1 MEKSRQRAL
10 TRLEK
15 ALGTD
20 VIAVAWAVAETHGLD
35 PNRATARVAQRCATA
50 PRRKP
55 AVTLF
60 VSGQGGCASFADYTI
75 RALRSLYERV
85 DVIVASDVAGAG
97 TLLALGADTCF
108 IAGAGAL
115 GAYDSGPR
123 LPGPARLTPREFNDV
138 PAMGGVDLESEP
150 GLQGRLAF
158 HRHESRIARNLAERW
173 LGEDRRSL
181 FVSLSAHDLG
191 DSTAI
196 GPEELDDSRIVR
208 ASDEVADAA
217 TKAQEIYDFLLR
229 IDGDDT
235 LVQYTADGL
244 GDEVEFEAAM
254 DIPVACVE
262 SVRFSSVF
270 LVDSGRPHPETRLYV
285 GRWTK

>member
-20 VIAVAWAVAETHGLD
+20 VVAVAWAVAATHGLD
-35 PNRATARVAQRCATA
+35 PNRASGRVAQRCAIES
-50 PRRKP
+50 RRKP
-55 AVTLF
+55 HVTVF
-60 VSGQGGCASFADYTI
+60 VSGQGGCASFADYTL
-75 RALRSLYERV
+75 RALRAEYTRV
-85 DVIVASDVAGAG
+85 DVIIASDVAGAG
-97 TLLALGADTCF
+97 TLLALGADTCVV
-108 IAGAGAL
+108 AGAGAL

-138 PAMGGVDLESEP
+138 PAMGGVDLQTEP

-158 HRHESRIARNLAERW
+158 HRHECRMARNLAERW
-173 LGEDRRSL
+173 LGDDRRSL

-191 DSTAI
+191 DSSAMA
-196 GPEELDDSRIVR
+196 PEELDDDRIVR
-208 ASDEVADAA
+208 ATDEVNEAA
-217 TKAQEIYDFLLR
+217 CKAQEIYDFLLR
-229 IDGDDT
+229 VDGDDT
-235 LVQYTADGL
+235 LVRYTSDGL

-262 SVRFSSVF
+262 SIRFSSVH